1 MNPAESLPPGWE
13 MRFDPRT
20 ERWYFVD
27 HNTRSTQWEHP
38 VTNKAYSPQPT
49 RNVNI
54 NNNNNNNNNNSN
66 GEQDCE
72 QQVTNAKISN
82 CESII
87 TDVISKARALQPE
100 INRFEG
106 SPQSKEYRCLMESM
120 EQMILNLDALNM
132 DGNEDYRSMRRDAV
146 KEIQQLIEMLDY
158 RSQISS
164 TQNGQQQEEKE
175 QQQEQS

>member
-1 MNPAESLPPGWE
+1 MNPSESLPPGWE
-13 MRFDPRT
+13 MRFDSRT
-20 ERWYFVD
+20 GRWYFVD

-54 NNNNNNNNNNSN
+54 NSHNNNDNN
-66 GEQDCE
+66 GDQDCE
-72 QQVTNAKISN
+72 QQAANVNISN
-82 CESII
+82 CESVIA
-87 TDVISKARALQPE
+87 DVISKARALQPE

-106 SPQSKEYRCLMESM
+106 SPRSKEYRYLMESM

-132 DGNEDYRSMRRDAV
+132 DGNEDYRSMRKDAV
-146 KEIQQLIEMLDY
+146 REIQQLIEMLDY
-158 RSQISS
+158 RSQIST

-175 QQQEQS
+175 QQQQS